1 MSSRGVKSVAAVL
14 SLDALEDWV
23 AVLRALWCRK
33 LSWVA
38 GIGKDWFSAVG
49 VIRKNRGRSLNVQED
64 AIVGIG
70 TSAWEDS
77 SLKMSDH
84 GLSRGVRDGWT
95 SFSKRWLRDWK
106 ITNFKGSK
114 VVKGHN
120 RPSKKMGPETYW
132 PSHSQSLVSLVVGL
146 GIFESDHV
154 LTS

>member
-1 MSSRGVKSVAAVL
+1 MDVLVRLPLYAVG
-14 SLDALEDWV
+14 SL
-23 AVLRALWCRK
+23 R
-33 LSWVA
+33 
-38 GIGKDWFSAVG
+38 KDWFSAVG
-49 VIRKNRGRSLNVQED
+49 VIGKNRGRSLNVQEE

-70 TSAWEDS
+70 TSAREDS

-106 ITNFKGSK
+106 ITIFKRVS
-114 VVKGHN
+114 
-120 RPSKKMGPETYW
+120 SKKMGPETYW
-132 PSHSQSLVSLVVGL
+132 PSRSQSLISLVVGL